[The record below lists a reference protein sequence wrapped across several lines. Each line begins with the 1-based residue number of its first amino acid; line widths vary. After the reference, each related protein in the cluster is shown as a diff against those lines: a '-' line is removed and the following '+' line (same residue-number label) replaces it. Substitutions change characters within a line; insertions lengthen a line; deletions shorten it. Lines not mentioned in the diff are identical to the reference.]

1 MFIISMRERW
11 KGTWKVKFMNK
22 SLVIGVSALTLLSGL
37 ACSAIEP
44 TATTAVTASV
54 KSVVNFPSEPLPEP
68 ILETVEVVPQYD
80 ISINEAEAIA
90 LAKMAWGEAR
100 GCSDTEIAATM
111 WCVLNRVDSSG
122 YAMGGDVLHV
132 VTFPYQFLGY
142 RAHNPVDERI
152 YDIAVDVLTRWQ
164 MEKQGAPAEE
174 VGRVLPQ
181 EYMWFYGDGKANHFK
196 DAYKDANIWDWS
208 LPSPYET
215 EGE

>member
-1 MFIISMRERW
+1 MFIISTRKRW
-11 KGTWKVKFMNK
+11 KGIWKVKFMNK
-22 SLVIGVSALTLLSGL
+22 SLIVGLSAAVLLSGL
-37 ACSAIEP
+37 ACRAVEP
-44 TATTAVTASV
+44 VTATAKPDAPSAPSVTSDPIA
-54 KSVVNFPSEPLPEP
+54 EP

-111 WCVLNRVDSSG
+111 WCVLNRVDSRG